1 MALEEVD
8 CYYKLDLEVVLRSQ
22 ERDLGVV
29 LRNSELDLD

>member
-8 CYYKLDLEVVLRSQ
+8 CCYKRDLGVVLRSQ